1 MARTTNEAQGG
12 RNGHQT
18 ALRLEQNAA
27 LMNVEPLLHAGNK
40 WLESML
46 ALSTELFEFSRSRLD
61 RGIEMSKAMA
71 RSGSFDEAIEL
82 QADFTRTLMNDYV
95 SEAGKLADLGTRA
108 LMDSLSAWQTSART
122 MQAPQPSA

>member
-1 MARTTNEAQGG
+1 MAKTTNETYGG
-12 RNGHQT
+12 RNGPQA

-40 WLESML
+40 WFESML

-61 RGIEMSKAMA
+61 RSIEMSKAMA

-95 SEAGKLADLGTRA
+95 SEANKLADLGTRA
-108 LMDSLSAWQTSART
+108 LMDSFSAWQNSART
-122 MQAPQPSA
+122 MQAPQASA